1 MPSLADSLR
10 PSTWSE
16 VIGQDAVL
24 ARIDL
29 LRYRGLGGRAYFL
42 TGASGTG
49 KSTIARLLAGEVA
62 DPFNIETVDAGDLT
76 PARIAELERVS
87 QVYGMGAK
95 NGRAF
100 IVEEVHG
107 LRSAAVRALLVALE
121 RVPAHALWT
130 FTTTTDGEDALFE
143 EPDAAPLLS
152 RCVRL
157 RLARQGIADTFARYL
172 QGIASREGLGT
183 PDFDAC
189 LRLVRAHRSNLRAC
203 LQAIEAGDL
212 L

>member
-10 PSTWSE
+10 PSRWSE
-16 VIGQDAVL
+16 VVGQDAVL

-29 LRYRGLGGRAYFL
+29 LRDRGLGGRAYFL
-42 TGASGTG
+42 TGSSGTG
-49 KSTIARLLAGEVA
+49 KSTIARLLASEVA
-62 DPFNIETVDAGDLT
+62 DPLNIETVDAGDLT
-76 PARIAELERVS
+76 PTRV
-87 QVYGMGAK
+87 Q
-95 NGRAF
+95 
-100 IVEEVHG
+100 E
-107 LRSAAVRALLVALE
+107 LE

-157 RLARQGIADTFARYL
+157 RLARQGLADTFARYL

-203 LQAIEAGDL
+203 LQAIETGDL